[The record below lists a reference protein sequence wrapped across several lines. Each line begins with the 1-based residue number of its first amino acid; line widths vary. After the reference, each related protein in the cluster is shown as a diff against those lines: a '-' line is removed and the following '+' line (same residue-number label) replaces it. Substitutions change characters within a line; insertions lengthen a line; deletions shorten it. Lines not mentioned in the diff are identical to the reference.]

1 MRIGIIRFPGSN
13 CDIDALQYFPN
24 SFYIWHK
31 ETTFPDNIRLLVIPG
46 GFAYGDRTYN
56 TATGSYSIA
65 PGKMAAMSPV
75 RTIIYEAAQRKIPI
89 LGICNGFQILIELE
103 LLPGKLLLNEN
114 ETFTCKKVKCIVPLP
129 YGPTNNYCT
138 DLYVANSYGRFSL
151 EHTPNPTDALESL
164 HKHNQIILQYSAD
177 SVDNGA
183 YEINS
188 LDNIA
193 GICNTERTVFGMMPH
208 PERNNSDYKAI
219 LYNMLFPS
227 SLMKT
232 RGFML
237 MDQIVKIPYRIHD
250 LMDSEHISYK
260 STRKFLKQLHTKED
274 WVVQGP
280 GENAGII
287 DIGNDYCIAARIE
300 SHNHPTFI
308 NPFEGAA
315 TGVGGII
322 RDIFTMGARPIA
334 ILDFLRFGVDSN
346 SANLLQ
352 NAVKGISYY
361 GNCVGVANIG
371 GDCYVHQSY
380 NTNPLV
386 NVACLGIMKK
396 EHIVYG
402 RGTCETQ
409 SLIYVGSKTGYE
421 GVGGAAMASN
431 TFASTQN
438 LAEMEKTI
446 QKSDPFLEKLLLEA
460 CLEIAENKLA
470 IGMQDMGAG
479 GLLCATY
486 EVISRGREKTKR
498 NLGGTIHLDRV
509 PTKYQME
516 PADILMSE
524 SQERMLIVADK
535 EQEKAIFEIFRKW
548 DLEYCTIG
556 EITND
561 GMYNVFYEDVF
572 LYTEPM
578 KQRKDVIQ
586 EWTPR
591 SSELSFRNYPKKL
604 DVSELRKQYDSTIG
618 NRTVYDEHNHPDDSH
633 KDIKDYSVL
642 NLPEINRELIVTW
655 GENITTMHKIM
666 TKQNGIPMAVIN
678 CLNYGHPRD
687 KLHELSSTLE
697 TLNYYSQHNYVPIIG
712 GNVSLYNCTDARSI
726 RSTPIF
732 VLIGLR

>member
-1 MRIGIIRFPGSN
+1 MRTGIIRFPGSN

-31 ETTFPDNIRLLVIPG
+31 ETTFPDDIRLIVIPG
-46 GFAYGDRTYN
+46 GFAYGDRTYD
-56 TATGSYSIA
+56 TATGVYKIA

-89 LGICNGFQILIELE
+89 LGICNGFQILIELG

-114 ETFTCKKVKCIVPLP
+114 ETFTCKKVNCIVPPP
-129 YGPTNNYCT
+129 YGPTDHYCT
-138 DLYVANSYGRFSL
+138 ELYIANSYGRFSL
-151 EHTPNPTDALESL
+151 EHTSNPTETLASMY
-164 HKHNQIILQYSAD
+164 KHHQIILKYSTG
-177 SVDNGA
+177 SVENDA
-183 YEINS
+183 SEINS

-193 GICNTERTVFGMMPH
+193 GICNIERTVFGMMPH

-227 SLMKT
+227 PLMET

-250 LMDSEHISYK
+250 LMESEHISYK
-260 STRKFLKQLHTKED
+260 STRKFLKQLHTKEA

-287 DIGNDYCIAARIE
+287 DIGNGYCIAARIE

-315 TGVGGII
+315 TGVGGIL

-334 ILDFLRFGVDSN
+334 IMDFLRFGVDSH
-346 SANLLQ
+346 SASLLQ

-361 GNCVGVANIG
+361 GNCFGVANIG

-396 EHIVYG
+396 ENIVYG
-402 RGTCETQ
+402 RGTGETQ

-431 TFASTQN
+431 TFASTQDT
-438 LAEMEKTI
+438 AAMEKTI

-470 IGMQDMGAG
+470 VGMQDMGAG

-486 EVISRGREKTKR
+486 EVISRGRDKTKR
-498 NLGGTIHLDRV
+498 NLGCTIHLDAV
-509 PTKYQME
+509 PTKYNME
-516 PADILMSE
+516 PADILISE

-535 EQEKAIFEIFRKW
+535 AQENAIFEIFRKW

-572 LYTEPM
+572 LHTEPM
-578 KQRKDVIQ
+578 TQRKDIIQ

-604 DVSELRKQYDSTIG
+604 DVTELRKQYDSTIG
-618 NRTVYDEHNHPDDSH
+618 NRTIYEDQTHRTNQ
-633 KDIKDYSVL
+633 DYSLL

-655 GENITTMHKIM
+655 GENITTMHKTM
-666 TKQNGIPMAVIN
+666 TKHNGTPMAIIN

-687 KLHELSSTLE
+687 KLHELSATLE

-712 GNVSLYNCTDARSI
+712 GNVSLYNCTDTRSI